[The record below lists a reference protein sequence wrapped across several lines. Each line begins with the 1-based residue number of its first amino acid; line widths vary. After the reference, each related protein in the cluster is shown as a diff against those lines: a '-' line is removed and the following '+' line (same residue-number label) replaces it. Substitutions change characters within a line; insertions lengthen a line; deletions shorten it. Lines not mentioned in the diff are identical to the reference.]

1 MDLPPASSGPVQ
13 RKPSEL
19 PESDRASS
27 ALTGSGRNLPGELQA
42 KMGSAFGADFSA
54 VRVHEGSHVS
64 EIGALAYTQGTDVH
78 FAPGQYQPSSQSG
91 QELIGHELAHVVQQS
106 QGRVSATAQAKGVAI
121 NDDDGLE
128 READDLGARAARG
141 EQVGSGAG
149 RPTSAAGAAQCKVV
163 QKKDVPTHYGTFK
176 TTKFDKVEG
185 GVDCVLMFDPDPDKI
200 DATKIGLSQTAKI
213 TYTNGAHTG
222 IDPTKEGRR
231 ATSGAGQDYVLD
243 RISTANNPIYGA
255 SNLGSGEGLDKTKT
269 DNNASGDPTKVGDN
283 ATYQLGFA
291 RTEGG
296 TKKKKEAG
304 LRDRPVSAAGG
315 NMFETTALGLE
326 GSDKGKYFGSVKWG
340 TVRTSATNVDVKD
353 IEIASMGTPTQSYLA
368 PAALWNSTKTR
379 GTLVVTANPAKARKA
394 SDLSEVDVAKD
405 TKLRQLDEVTFQG
418 KPMVKAETLD
428 GSKQYYVFVVDLKDE
443 GTGGDTVDVPVP
455 TVYVNAVA
463 APLFSDSEMK
473 TKVKDLPAKTRM
485 EKTAGTS
492 AGSYRMKIVDGP
504 DTGTAGYVEASKV
517 AQEK

>member
-1 MDLPPASSGPVQ
+1 V
-13 RKPSEL
+13 
-19 PESDRASS
+19 
-27 ALTGSGRNLPGELQA
+27 
-42 KMGSAFGADFSA
+42 
-54 VRVHEGSHVS
+54 
-64 EIGALAYTQGTDVH
+64 
-78 FAPGQYQPSSQSG
+78 
-91 QELIGHELAHVVQQS
+91 
-106 QGRVSATAQAKGVAI
+106 
-121 NDDDGLE
+121 GL
-128 READDLGARAARG
+128 
-141 EQVGSGAG
+141 
-149 RPTSAAGAAQCKVV
+149 
-163 QKKDVPTHYGTFK
+163 F
-176 TTKFDKVEG
+176 
-185 GVDCVLMFDPDPDKI
+185 
-200 DATKIGLSQTAKI
+200 DATKLGLSQTAKI

-231 ATSGAGQDYVLD
+231 ATSGSGQGYVLD

-291 RTEGG
+291 HTEGG
-296 TKKKKEAG
+296 VKKKKEAG
-304 LRDRPVSAAGG
+304 LWDRPVSAAGG

-353 IEIASMGTPTQSYLA
+353 IELASMGTPTQNYLA

-405 TKLRQLDEVTFQG
+405 TKLRQLDEVTFQA

-428 GSKQYYVFVVDLKDE
+428 GSKQYYVFVVDLKDD
-443 GTGGDTVDVPVP
+443 GTGGDTVDVQVP
-455 TVYVNAVA
+455 TIYVNAGPT
-463 APLFSDSEMK
+463 PLFSDSEMK

-485 EKTAGTS
+485 EKIATS
-492 AGSYRMKIVDGP
+492 AGSSRMKIVDGP
-504 DTGTAGYVEASKV
+504 DTGTAGYVETSKV